1 MADAVRHERSSAEPA
16 VGPGR
21 AANLLLRFVL
31 ELAALAALAYW
42 GFSTGTTLLGDL
54 ILGAGAPLVAAVVW
68 GTWAAPKSARRLRGG
83 ALLVVQ
89 LAVLGAGAAAL
100 VAAEEPGLGAAMAVL
115 VVVNAA
121 LLRAWG
127 DDGAASGRRS
137 DKRRR

>member
-1 MADAVRHERSSAEPA
+1 MGPA
-16 VGPGR
+16 R
-21 AANLLLRFVL
+21 AANLLLRFLL

-121 LLRAWG
+121 LLRAWS
-127 DDGAASGRRS
+127 DDGAPPHRAEGGTGV
-137 DKRRR
+137 DD